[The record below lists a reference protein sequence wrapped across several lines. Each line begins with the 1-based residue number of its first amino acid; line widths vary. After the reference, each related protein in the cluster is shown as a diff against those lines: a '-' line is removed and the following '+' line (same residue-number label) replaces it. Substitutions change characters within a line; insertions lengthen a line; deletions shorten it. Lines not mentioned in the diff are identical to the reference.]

1 MAIITAIAGATAA
14 TIAGGAIVATAV
26 GTAANMYTANKTSK
40 NAFRKAKGL
49 EGEIDFLENN
59 MTEVINPWEGV
70 TDLSGMAT
78 NLSGMATDL
87 SGMATD
93 LSGLITNTSD
103 FLSNPMANLSVSTA
117 AAEFQAEEADIALA
131 NTLDM
136 LSATGA
142 SAGGATALAQAAL
155 QSKKGVAATISQQEK
170 SNADKEARGE
180 QMLQQSKMQAANRV
194 QDAQF
199 GEAGRIQNIQMGE
212 ASRIQNI
219 QMGEAARLQQF
230 GIAEA
235 QRMQDIGVKG
245 EMFMYGEHRD
255 RELRKLDRKTAQMA
269 GSYKSASDAKSASMG
284 ALSAGIGSFAS
295 IASAGLMGPKG

>member
-1 MAIITAIAGATAA
+1 MGLITAVAG
-14 TIAGGAIVATAV
+14 VASLAMSAV
-26 GTAANMYTANKTSK
+26 GQYKANKTAK

-49 EGEIDFLENN
+49 EGEIEELEQSQ
-59 MTEVINPWEGV
+59 TQIINPFDGV

-103 FLSNPMANLSVSTA
+103 LLSNPMANLTVSTA
-117 AAEFQAEEADIALA
+117 AAEMQAEEADIALA
-131 NTLDM
+131 NTLD
-136 LSATGA
+136 LLAATGA

-170 SNADKEARGE
+170 ANADKSAMGE

-194 QDAQF
+194 QNAQF
-199 GEAGRIQNIQMGE
+199 GEAGRLQQIQMGE
-212 ASRIQNI
+212 AGRLQNI
-219 QMGEAARLQQF
+219 QMSEAARLQQF
-230 GIAEA
+230 GISEA
-235 QRMQDIGVKG
+235 GRMQDVAVKG
-245 EMFMYGEHRD
+245 KMFKYGEERD

-269 GSYKSASDAKSASMG
+269 GSYQSSSQARQAGATNAAGAISAFGSIAAAGISAS
-284 ALSAGIGSFAS
+284 
-295 IASAGLMGPKG
+295 

>member
-1 MAIITAIAGATAA
+1 MAIISAIAATTVGTLAAGAV
-14 TIAGGAIVATAV
+14 VATAV

-170 SNADKEARGE
+170 SNADKEARGA

-235 QRMQDIGVKG
+235 QRMQDVAVKG
-245 EMFMYGEHRD
+245 EMFMYGEERD

-269 GSYKSASDAKSASMG
+269 GSYQSSAQAKSAQMG
-284 ALSAGIGSFAS
+284 ALTAGIGGITS
-295 IASAGLMGPKG
+295 IASAGLSASS